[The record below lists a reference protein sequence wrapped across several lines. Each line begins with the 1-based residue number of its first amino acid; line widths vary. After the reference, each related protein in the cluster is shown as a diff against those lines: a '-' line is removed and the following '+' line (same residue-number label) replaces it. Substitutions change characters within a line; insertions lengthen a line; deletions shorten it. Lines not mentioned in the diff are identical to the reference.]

1 MVKTEWKR
9 WILDENNCFLARL
22 MYAILEVLFMKEV
35 KISLQ
40 DIESMESF
48 TKTVSEFDY
57 NIYLRPE
64 GDRKET
70 QLNAKS
76 ILGVM
81 SLVFYKKLE
90 LIAQT
95 DDMTELLQKIQPY
108 LAEA

>member
-1 MVKTEWKR
+1 MSE
-9 WILDENNCFLARL
+9 I
-22 MYAILEVLFMKEV
+22 

-40 DIESMESF
+40 DIESMEDF

-81 SLVFYKKLE
+81 SLAFYKRLE
-90 LIAQT
+90 LIAYT
-95 DDMTELLQKIQPY
+95 DDMSELLMKIQPFI
-108 LAEA
+108 AKA